1 MARVH
6 NPALRQAFLRIV
18 RNQLRSGKPTETKA
32 TLERL
37 MAEGYSRDH
46 SMKLIAAVVAT
57 EIVRSKRLAIL
68 QPCKLC
74 RSCRLTK
81 INGAATSRWA
91 SRERQRPEF
100 CHGISRMKHG

>member
-18 RNQLRSGKPTETKA
+18 RNQLRSGKPPETKA

-57 EIVRSKRLAIL
+57 EIVDMLNENEPFKEARYLAAL
-68 QPCKLC
+68 QALPKLPFD
-74 RSCRLTK
+74 
-81 INGAATSRWA
+81 
-91 SRERQRPEF
+91 ED
-100 CHGISRMKHG
+100 